1 MLDTHVHTCLS
12 PCGELDMHPAAL
24 VEAGVEAGLDAV
36 AVCDH
41 NSAENVAAVQRA
53 GRAKGLAVIPG
64 MEVTSE
70 EEVHVVALLPDTE
83 AALALQSR
91 VQRALPGKNDPDV
104 FGMQVIANEHA
115 EVLGFDEHLLI
126 GATTLGIN
134 AVVDGIHAVG
144 GLAVAAHVDREGF
157 GIIGQLGMIPPG
169 LPLDALEVSTRTPM
183 NVARSN
189 YGAAN
194 FPLLCGS
201 DAHQP
206 DQVGRGVTFMLME
219 EPSLSEVRLALA
231 GLGGRAVLG
240 GGRPMEDL
248 LLHILDIV
256 RNAVEAGATAVEI
269 ELTEDP
275 ARDLLAIS
283 VRDNGRGMDEAT
295 AARVTDPFFTTRTT
309 RKVGLGLP
317 LLAAAA
323 RAAGGDVTVESTPG
337 KGTRVMATFQH
348 SHIDR
353 APVGDIETTLLVLV
367 AGSPEVEILFRHVV
381 GGRDYELS
389 SRDLAAALEGAGLA
403 SPQGLALLRAAIRQ
417 GEAELAHGPGSEC
430 Q

>member
-24 VEAGVEAGLDAV
+24 VEAGIEAGLDAV
-36 AVCDH
+36 VVCDH
-41 NSAENVAAVQRA
+41 NSAENVAAVERA

-91 VQRALPGKNDPDV
+91 VQRALPGKNDPDA

-126 GATTLGIN
+126 GATTLGID

-157 GIIGQLGMIPPG
+157 GIIGQLGMIPDD
-169 LPLDALEVSTRTPM
+169 LALDALEVSTRTPM
-183 NVARSN
+183 NVARSK
-189 YGAAN
+189 YGAATL
-194 FPLLCGS
+194 PLLCGS

-219 EPSLSEVRLALA
+219 KPSLSEVRLALA

-256 RNAVEAGATAVEI
+256 RNAIEAGATAVEI
-269 ELTEDP
+269 ELREDL

-309 RKVGLGLP
+309 RRVGLGLP

-323 RAAGGDVTVESTPG
+323 RAAGGDVTVESIPG

-367 AGSPEVEILFRHVV
+367 AGSPEVDILFKHVV
-381 GGRDYELS
+381 GSRDYELS

-417 GEAELAHGPGSEC
+417 GEAELAHEPGSERR
-430 Q
+430 

>member
-24 VEAGVEAGLDAV
+24 VEAGIEAGLDAV

-91 VQRALPGKNDPDV
+91 VQRALPGKNDPDA

-126 GATTLGIN
+126 AATTLGID
-134 AVVDGIHAVG
+134 AVVDGIHALG

-189 YGAAN
+189 YGAAAL
-194 FPLLCGS
+194 PLICSS

-206 DQVGRGVTFMLME
+206 DRVGRGVTFMLME
-219 EPSLSEVRLALA
+219 QPSLPELRLALA
-231 GLGGRAVLG
+231 GARGRAVLG

-256 RNAVEAGATAVEI
+256 RNAIEAGATTVEVELI
-269 ELTEDP
+269 EDLE
-275 ARDLLAIS
+275 RDLLVIC
-283 VRDNGRGMDEAT
+283 VRDNGRGMDQ
-295 AARVTDPFFTTRTT
+295 AALARATDPFFTTRTT

-323 RAAGGDVTVESTPG
+323 RAASGDVTVESTLG
-337 KGTRVMATFQH
+337 KGTRVVATFQH

-367 AGSPEVEILFRHVV
+367 AGSPEVDILFRHVV
-381 GGRDYELS
+381 GSRDYELS

-417 GEAELAHGPGSEC
+417 GEAELAHEPGSERR
-430 Q
+430 

>member
-24 VEAGVEAGLDAV
+24 VEAAVQAGLDAV

-41 NSAENVAAVQRA
+41 NSAENVAAVERA
-53 GRAKGLAVIPG
+53 GRANGLAVIPG
-64 MEVTSE
+64 MEITSE

-91 VQRALPGKNDPDV
+91 VQRALPGKNDPDA

-115 EVLGFDEHLLI
+115 EVMGFDEHLLI
-126 GATTLGIN
+126 GATTLGID

-157 GIIGQLGMIPPG
+157 GIIGQLGMIPYG

-189 YGAAN
+189 YGAAT

-256 RNAVEAGATAVEI
+256 RNAIEAGATAVEI

-309 RKVGLGLP
+309 RRVGLGLP

-323 RAAGGDVTVESTPG
+323 RAAGGDVTVESIPG

-417 GEAELAHGPGSEC
+417 GEAELAHEPGSERR
-430 Q
+430 